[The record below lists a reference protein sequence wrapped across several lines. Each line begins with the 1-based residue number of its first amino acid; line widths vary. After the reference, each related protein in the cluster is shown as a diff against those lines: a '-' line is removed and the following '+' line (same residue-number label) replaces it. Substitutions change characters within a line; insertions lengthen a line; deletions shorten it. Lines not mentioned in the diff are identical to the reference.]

1 MKDKLDILSKV
12 SKAEAPPFLYTRI
25 TQRIQ
30 TLADVPASVK
40 FKFAFAAAA
49 AVILLL
55 NVFVF
60 VKNNQQ
66 SVPQNNEPNSAAYS
80 STINNIYYE

>member
-12 SKAEAPPFLYTRI
+12 SKADAPPFLYTRI
-25 TQRIQ
+25 TQRLQ
-30 TLADVPASVK
+30 TLAEAPASVK

-49 AVILLL
+49 VTVLLL
-55 NVFVF
+55 NVFVLI
-60 VKNNQQ
+60 KNNQQ
-66 SVPQNNEPNSAAYS
+66 PAPQKNDANNAAYS

>member
-1 MKDKLDILSKV
+1 MEDKLNILSNVK
-12 SKAEAPPFLYTRI
+12 KAEAPPFLYTRI

-30 TLADVPASVK
+30 TLQQAPASVK

-49 AVILLL
+49 ALVLIL
-55 NVFVF
+55 NVWVLA
-60 VKNNQQ
+60 KNATHSQPPATTEMP
-66 SVPQNNEPNSAAYS
+66 SYS

>member
-1 MKDKLDILSKV
+1 MEDKLNILSNLK
-12 SKAEAPPFLYTRI
+12 KTEAPPFLYTRI

-30 TLADVPASVK
+30 TLQQAPASVK

-49 AVILLL
+49 AVVLLL
-55 NVFVF
+55 NVWVLA
-60 VKNNQQ
+60 KPAH
-66 SVPQNNEPNSAAYS
+66 SSPPPATMEAPSYS